1 MSAFKS
7 PFSKARIFSAAS
19 LIGAGIMTA
28 APASA
33 QYWEVRPSPPSWG
46 LPQSRPQQPA
56 TQSPAQTVQTTAVQ
70 SSTFESALSCSAA
83 IQLAALASPSWAQSP
98 GVAGASDRWLQ
109 QVFASAAEAGI
120 GADQVSASV
129 QQEMNRQ
136 AEAAGSDPSALSQ
149 RAFDCATRAPG

>member
-7 PFSKARIFSAAS
+7 PLSGVCIFSAVAIAGAS
-19 LIGAGIMTA
+19 IMTA

-46 LPQSRPQQPA
+46 LPQSRPQQPP
-56 TQSPAQTVQTTAVQ
+56 TQSQAQAAQTGTTQ

-109 QVFASAAEAGI
+109 QVFATAPEAGI

-136 AEAAGSDPSALSQ
+136 AEAAGSDPSSLAR
-149 RAFDCATRAPG
+149 RAFDCATRSPG